1 MKTISVSVDDE
12 THQLARIRAA
22 QTGTTVSAMMR
33 DLLTALLQRRVEAEP
48 AETEPQRRARL
59 LDEVLGRFRE
69 GRDRRGHQPDT
80 DQGRDVRQ
88 KMRLADTNVLVY
100 AVSNRE
106 ADAPKRLR
114 AETTLKE
121 PDLALSVQVIQEF
134 FYQATRPRDRRD

>member
-12 THQLARIRAA
+12 THRLARIRAA

-33 DLLTALLQRRVEAEP
+33 DLLTALLQRPVEAEP

-59 LDEVLGRFRE
+59 LDEVLGRFRR

-88 KMRLADTNVLVY
+88 KCGSLTPTSWY
-100 AVSNRE
+100 T
-106 ADAPKRLR
+106 P
-114 AETTLKE
+114 
-121 PDLALSVQVIQEF
+121 
-134 FYQATRPRDRRD
+134 